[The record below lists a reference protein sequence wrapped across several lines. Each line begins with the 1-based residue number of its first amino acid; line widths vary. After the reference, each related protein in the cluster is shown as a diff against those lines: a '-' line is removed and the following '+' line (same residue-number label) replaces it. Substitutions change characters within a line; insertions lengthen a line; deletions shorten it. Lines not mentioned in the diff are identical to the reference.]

1 MSVPSVAGPPAGRAR
16 APPSPGAPGSAR
28 GLPAGARSA
37 RPPPAARGRFAA
49 RPAAPRDPGTF
60 SAGSWLPSSPSFCVS
75 SNFLPDKPGLTLCS
89 PSSPV
94 PSVFHSLSLGL
105 SLPSPGTFS
114 PFSVY
119 VLLRLRDACCFCYRH
134 WGPRAP
140 QDRNGEEP
148 GEIFRR
154 ISSGC
159 ARRTERAQRTGRAG
173 AVRGSAAL
181 TRGATGGGLSRGGS
195 GGFRCLVTAFPPAP
209 QGTRGAGP
217 SPPRGRSWSG
227 PASQGPGGY

>member
-105 SLPSPGTFS
+105 SLPSMGTFS

-148 GEIFRR
+148 GEFQADFLRLCPED
-154 ISSGC
+154 G
-159 ARRTERAQRTGRAG
+159 AGTEDRAG
-173 AVRGSAAL
+173 RG
-181 TRGATGGGLSRGGS
+181 GAGLSR
-195 GGFRCLVTAFPPAP
+195 PD
-209 QGTRGAGP
+209 TRGHGRWPFPRRVWRLPLPGNCVPTCAAGHEGRR
-217 SPPRGRSWSG
+217 SIAAPRKVMERSGLPG
-227 PASQGPGGY
+227 PWGY